1 MHQTWPTQGTK
12 HPAIWYAHSRR
23 SPCLPWYRAPCQL
36 WELFSA
42 NIESQG
48 TLSLRY
54 FTTLSQQM
62 LTAIKHAADDQFCFQ
77 QDSTL
82 AYHACNTV
90 KLQESELSTSLLL
103 IIAFSLT
110 AHPWS
115 LLIMRFKDSHSSRS
129 ISCKSTRLNK
139 SSSEWLKSHEVGYST
154 LEWKTRF
161 CFSVSQGSAQ
171 TLFTWGGTVNYCLIA

>member
-1 MHQTWPTQGTK
+1 MHTVGVHHVCHDIGRHVSYGSFFRLTLK
-12 HPAIWYAHSRR
+12 VK
-23 SPCLPWYRAPCQL
+23 
-36 WELFSA
+36 
-42 NIESQG
+42 